1 MFNNI
6 KGDIFMYSY
15 YKRALGCFVIMLTLM
30 LTGGAR
36 IATVANDT
44 RLSEAA
50 SQQSTRRV
58 NVALNRG
65 TVYDC
70 NGVRLTNRNYTVAT
84 VVFPSDTA
92 SVPLGEMLE
101 GNDLTAAM
109 KGVRNGQAVTVWG
122 KVPST
127 KTGCHSFFIP
137 QRYSGT
143 LTHVI
148 GYTASDGHGVTGVE
162 KCFDDILY
170 SGSYIG
176 VSYTVDS
183 RGRML
188 AGLDYT
194 VYEDDSNSSVTLT
207 IDDRIQTI
215 AEQAMEEVPSGAAV
229 IIEARTGKIRAAV
242 SRPDYDPDNVAAS
255 LEDLSSPLI
264 NRTTCAYNVGSVFKP
279 CLAAAALKNG
289 MGDYRYTCTGSITV
303 GDVTFKCNNTAG
315 HGELDLEQALAYSC
329 NTYFYTLGQA
339 LGADAVYEMAKIFR
353 FGEQLD
359 CNGNMVSQAGSMPT
373 LQKLTTVPAELTN
386 LSIGQGDLL
395 LSPVSVAVMY
405 SAIVN
410 GGEYR
415 LPYIVQSI
423 ERNGQFERFE
433 PSLPTVA
440 FSKGIADTLK
450 GYLENALINGTG
462 KAAFTEG
469 VPAGG
474 KTGTAQT
481 GWKQEGRSI
490 LNGWFCGF
498 YEGKTENYVIV
509 ILKEDVKSGSADCAP
524 VFKTITARMQ
534 KFGF

>member
-1 MFNNI
+1 MS
-6 KGDIFMYSY
+6 SY
-15 YKRALGCFVIMLTLM
+15 YKRALVCFVIMLALM
-30 LTGGAR
+30 LTSGAR
-36 IATVANDT
+36 VATVATDSE
-44 RLSEAA
+44 LSTAA
-50 SQQSTRRV
+50 SRQSTRRV
-58 NVALNRG
+58 DVALNRG

-70 NGVRLTNRNYTVAT
+70 NGIRLTDRHYTQAT
-84 VVFPSDTA
+84 VVFPKDTA
-92 SVPLGEMLE
+92 AVSLSEMLE
-101 GNDLTAAM
+101 ADELSAALER
-109 KGVRNGQAVTVWG
+109 VRNGQAVTVWD
-122 KVPST
+122 KVPHT
-127 KTGCHSFFIP
+127 ADGCHSFFIP
-137 QRYSGT
+137 RRYSGT
-143 LTHVI
+143 LTHTLGYI
-148 GYTASDGHGVTGVE
+148 GSDGHGVTGIE

-170 SGSYIG
+170 TGSYIG

-194 VYEDDSNSSVTLT
+194 VYEGNSGSSVTLT
-207 IDDRIQTI
+207 VDDRIQTI
-215 AEQAMEEVPSGAAV
+215 AEQAMNEVPSGAAV
-229 IIEARTGKIRAAV
+229 IIEARTGKIKAVV
-242 SRPDYDPDNVAAS
+242 SRPDYDPENVAAS
-255 LEDLSSPLI
+255 LADASSPLI
-264 NRTTCAYNVGSVFKP
+264 NRATYAYNVGSVFKP

-315 HGELDLEQALAYSC
+315 HGELNLEQALAYSC

-339 LGADAVYEMAKIFR
+339 LGVEAVYDMAKVFR

-359 CNGNMVSQAGSMPT
+359 CNGGLVSSAGSVPT
-373 LQKLTTVPAELTN
+373 MQKLMTVPAELTN

-395 LSPVSVAVMY
+395 LSPIAVAVMY
-405 SAIVN
+405 SAVVN

-415 LPYIVQSI
+415 MPYIVQSI
-423 ERNGQFERFE
+423 DHDGQSERFE

-440 FSKGIADTLK
+440 FSQSIAETLK
-450 GYLENALINGTG
+450 SYLENALSNGTG
-462 KAAFTEG
+462 KAAYAEG
-469 VPAGG
+469 VSAGG

-481 GWKQEGRSI
+481 GWKQNGRSI

-524 VFKTITARMQ
+524 VFKTITRRMQ